1 MASPAQVAEMRANYE
16 SGGYG
21 YGHAKQALHEL
32 MQGYFKEAR
41 EKFDYFIA
49 HPEIIEEKLA
59 IGEQKVKPIAEATIA
74 RIRAEFKF

>member
-1 MASPAQVAEMRANYE
+1 M
-16 SGGYG
+16 
-21 YGHAKQALHEL
+21 L
-32 MQGYFKEAR
+32 GYFKEAR

-59 IGEQKVKPIAEATIA
+59 IGEQKVQPIAEATIA